1 MSGRRR
7 TVAFH
12 TLGCRLNAAETEALA
27 TDFASAGWRV
37 GGFDEPADAYVI
49 NTCTVTGQAD
59 RKSRNIVSQAVRS
72 AGRGDTARGAV
83 VVATGCFVE
92 RARAEL
98 EARGD
103 VTYVVDNGRKA
114 RIFELVDAHFRG
126 EIVAPSSLPAELFSF
141 RAAGGVT
148 RTRAAVKIQDGC
160 DNFCSFCIIP
170 FVRGRAASRPADRVI
185 DEVRELAE
193 RGAREIVITG
203 VNMGRYSDDGTGL
216 SALLERVLAVP
227 GDFRVRISSLEP
239 EPLDDL
245 FVDLLA
251 HPKMCPH
258 LHLCL
263 QSGSDRVL
271 LAMRRTYRLADYL
284 ALVERLRSLDPLI
297 NLTTDLIV
305 GFPGETDEDFEAS
318 CCAAREIGFGHI
330 HTFKYSRRDGTRAA
344 RMGGQVSER
353 VKNERSE
360 AIRAISVEGK
370 RLYRE
375 RLVGRVERVLV
386 EKTGAEA
393 RGYGEH
399 YVPVSFSLSG
409 ARRNELRA
417 VAVTGIGPGDD
428 PVLVG
433 APDAGPSS

>member
-1 MSGRRR
+1 VNGRQR

-27 TDFASAGWRV
+27 TDFAAAGWRV
-37 GGFDEPADAYVI
+37 GSFDEPADAYVI

-72 AGRGDTARGAV
+72 AGRGDPARGAV

-92 RARAEL
+92 RAREEL

-103 VTYVVDNGRKA
+103 VTYVVDNPRKV
-114 RIFELVDAHFRG
+114 RIRELVDAHFRG

-170 FVRGRAASRPADRVI
+170 FVRGRAASRPAERVLE
-185 DEVRELAE
+185 EVRQLAD
-193 RGAREIVITG
+193 RGAREIVVTG
-203 VNMGRYSDDGTGL
+203 VNMGRYSDGGAGL
-216 SALLERVLAVP
+216 SALLEGVLGVP

-239 EPLDDL
+239 EPLDDRFVEL
-245 FVDLLA
+245 FA

-263 QSGSDRVL
+263 QSGSDRML

-284 ALVERLRSLDPLI
+284 ALAGRLRALYPLL
-297 NLTTDLIV
+297 NLTTDVIV
-305 GFPGETDEDFEAS
+305 GFPGETDADFEAS
-318 CCAAREIGFGHI
+318 CRVAREVGFGHI
-330 HTFKYSRRDGTRAA
+330 HTFKYSRREGTRAA
-344 RMGGQVSER
+344 RMAGQVSER
-353 VKNERSE
+353 VKSERSE
-360 AIRAISVEGK
+360 AIRAISIEGK
-370 RLYRE
+370 LRYR
-375 RLVGRVERVLV
+375 RQLVGRVERVLV

-399 YVPVSFSLSG
+399 YVPVSFRLPA
-409 ARRNELRA
+409 ARRNGMHS
-417 VAVTGIGPGDD
+417 VAITGIGFGDD
-428 PVLVG
+428 PVLLG
-433 APDAGPSS
+433 

>member
-59 RKSRNIVSQAVRS
+59 RKSRNIISQAVRS
-72 AGRGDTARGAV
+72 ARLPARGGDGRDAV
-83 VVATGCFVE
+83 VVATGCLVE
-92 RARAEL
+92 SAREEL

-103 VTYVVDNGRKA
+103 ITYVVDNRRKVKI
-114 RIFELVDAHFRG
+114 RELVDAHFRG

-141 RAAGGVT
+141 PAAGGVT

-193 RGAREIVITG
+193 RGAREIVVTG
-203 VNMGRYSDDGTGL
+203 VNMGRYSDDGTDL

-239 EPLDDL
+239 EPLDDR

-284 ALVERLRSLDPLI
+284 ALVERLRGLDPLI
-297 NLTTDLIV
+297 NLTTDVIV

-318 CCAAREIGFGHI
+318 CRAAREIGFGHI
-330 HTFKYSRRDGTRAA
+330 HTFKYSRREGTRAA

-386 EKTGAEA
+386 EKTGAQA

-399 YVPVSFSLSG
+399 YVPVSFSLPG
-409 ARRNELRA
+409 ARRNEVHEVRLTA
-417 VAVTGIGPGDD
+417 LGSGED
-428 PVLVG
+428 PVLQG
-433 APDAGPSS
+433 EPR